1 MFGRRYWVWL
11 THGKWLLEVLL
22 EDIPSIMQLTKN
34 SGYFQHL
41 FPKSLFSVLI
51 YLHAVMR
58 YQNSVT
64 LFPFSKSLEW
74 SIPSFLQILR
84 LQNFMNYPNH
94 KLLPLFA
101 GCWCWFSTSRRKF
114 GPTVYTSSNSA
125 IETSTFIS
133 TSRSKLWRC
142 CHRSFSSINPFCTC
156 PEVFVCLQI

>member
-34 SGYFQHL
+34 SGYLQHL
-41 FPKSLFSVLI
+41 FPNSLSYSCLSPCDHGVSE
-51 YLHAVMR
+51 LH
-58 YQNSVT
+58 
-64 LFPFSKSLEW
+64 LHCFPFSKSLEW